1 MEIRK
6 LEALRH
12 KLYKKRNERMQQVG
26 SPAYKSL
33 IENIKEVELKIK
45 GLKEMKNFED
55 AVTGEFKKLS
65 RLAGQQEDKAKAYS
79 FLSHISLS
87 LIAQIMDAMKIDTF
101 EINES
106 EFTYKASKIPAEIN
120 QIMKDITSEAQKE
133 LTKNNVKH

>member
-1 MEIRK
+1 
-6 LEALRH
+6 
-12 KLYKKRNERMQQVG
+12 
-26 SPAYKSL
+26 
-33 IENIKEVELKIK
+33 
-45 GLKEMKNFED
+45 MKNFED

-87 LIAQIMDAMKIDTF
+87 LIAQIMDAMEIDTF